1 MTARQVTGW
10 LLAVSGTLLL
20 SACVTVPPEDAAQNG
35 AGEGRPAWVT
45 QPPRTGDVIYGS
57 GGSPVGDDASAASTR
72 ARQAATADLMTGLR
86 VRIMAE
92 TRSEVTETDGDVS
105 QFYAQSVTSRVD
117 EIALDD
123 VRLEDT
129 WESSQQY
136 LYALVSLDTAQ
147 AARQLKNAYAQE
159 RGLLD
164 ATPGQ
169 RTETDALWNQLSQWQ
184 RFISLAATQQSRD
197 ELHRLFVGESID
209 PQWSADYMTMQQQYA
224 DFVASISVAL
234 QAEDELTAQWATTLS
249 QPWTD
254 LGIPLSVDGSDTDWS
269 LHLAT
274 RTEDRSDAQ
283 ARRHEV
289 TVDATLRDENQQVR
303 WQHSASARGVA
314 GGDER
319 AFRQAIT
326 GAADQLAV
334 AWRDRVRAID

>member
-1 MTARQVTGW
+1 MSVHRLTGW
-10 LLAVSGTLLL
+10 LLAASGALLL
-20 SACVTVPPEDAAQNG
+20 SACVTVPPEDAVQNG
-35 AGEGRPAWVT
+35 DGEGRPAWVT

-57 GGSPVGDDASAASTR
+57 GGSPLGDDASAALTR

-92 TRSEVTETDGDVS
+92 TRSEVTDADGDVS
-105 QFYAQSVTSRVD
+105 QFYAQSITSRVD

-129 WESSQQY
+129 WESAQQY

-147 AARQLKNAYAQE
+147 AARQLRNAYQE
-159 RGLLD
+159 ERSLLD
-164 ATPGQ
+164 VTPEQ
-169 RTETDALWNQLSQWQ
+169 RSESIALWDQLSRWQ
-184 RFISLAATQQSRD
+184 RFMSLAARQQSRD
-197 ELHRLFVGESID
+197 ELHRLFVGDSID
-209 PQWSADYMTMQQQYA
+209 TQWPADYAAMQQQYA
-224 DFVASISVAL
+224 DFVASLSIAL
-234 QAEDELTAQWATTLS
+234 EAEDDLTAQWATTLS
-249 QPWTD
+249 RPWTD
-254 LGIPLSVDGSDTDWS
+254 MGIPLSVEGEDADWS

-274 RTEDRSDAQ
+274 RAEDRSDAQ
-283 ARRHEV
+283 TRRHEV

-319 AFRQAIT
+319 ARRQAM
-326 GAADQLAV
+326 AVVADQLAT